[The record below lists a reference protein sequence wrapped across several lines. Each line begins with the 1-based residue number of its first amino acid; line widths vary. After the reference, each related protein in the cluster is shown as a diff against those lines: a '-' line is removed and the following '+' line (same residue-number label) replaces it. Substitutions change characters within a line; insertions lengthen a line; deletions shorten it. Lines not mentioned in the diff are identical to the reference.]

1 MDLNK
6 IEIDGKPL
14 KIDEIF
20 ENGMKAVIEEER
32 NVFITGSAGTG
43 KTFFLKTL
51 CQISKKKLAVV
62 APTGVAALN
71 ARGSTIHSFF
81 NFPTR
86 PLLPREQFFNFNINA
101 KRINLF
107 KELELLIIDEISMV
121 RCDHFV
127 NIDRMLKYY
136 RKNDQ
141 AFGGVQVVII
151 GDPFQIP
158 PVVGQNDYSLLRD
171 HYKGRFFFSNDSFS
185 SAKFKTYELKIVRRQ
200 NDLEFINL
208 LNRVRLDRLNEDDLE
223 WFRNNRGLPK
233 NDEGYIHITSVN
245 AAAQSKNEQ
254 KLTELN
260 EKQFT
265 FQASIR
271 GRVNMRDMIA
281 EENLYLKKGAQVMF
295 LVNGGF
301 YVNGTIGKVMQIDEN
316 VIKVQF
322 EHESRKMTVSI
333 ERCTWDNEEYSYN
346 EESKSIETE
355 VIGSVSQ
362 FPLKLAWSITI
373 HKSQGLTFDKVVAD
387 LNRAFVPGQIYV
399 GLSRCTNVNNLYL
412 ESSINQYRLRQHP
425 RVVDFYNNLDLTRP
439 F

>member
-14 KIDEIF
+14 KVDEIF
-20 ENGMKAVIEEER
+20 ENGMKAVIEEGR

-51 CQISKKKLAVV
+51 CQISKKNLAVV

-71 ARGSTIHSFF
+71 AQGRTIHSFF

-86 PLLPREQFFNFNINA
+86 PLLPREQFFKFNINE
-101 KRINLF
+101 KTINLF
-107 KELELLIIDEISMV
+107 KKLELLIIDEISMV

-136 RKNDQ
+136 RKSDQ
-141 AFGGVQVVII
+141 AFGGVQVVVI

-171 HYKGRFFFSNDSFS
+171 HYKGRFFFSNDSFAL
-185 SAKFKTYELKIVRRQ
+185 AKFKTYELKIVRRQ

-208 LNRVRLDRLNEDDLE
+208 LNRVRLDQLNEDDLE

-281 EENLYLKKGAQVMF
+281 EESLYLKKGAQVMF
-295 LVNGGF
+295 LVNSDF
-301 YVNGTIGKVMQIDEN
+301 YINGTIGKVIQIDEN
-316 VIKVQF
+316 DIKVQF
-322 EHESRKMTVSI
+322 EYESRKMTVSVK
-333 ERCTWDNEEYSYN
+333 RCTWDNEEYSYN